1 MNGFLSMK
9 AERREARM
17 VEARTIKLERKEA
30 QKQF

>member
-17 VEARTIKLERKEA
+17 VEARTIKIERKEA
-30 QKQF
+30 

>member
-17 VEARTIKLERKEA
+17 LEARAIKLERKEA
-30 QKQF
+30 